1 QSKSV
6 LGEEVVVVGYG
17 VQQEA
22 DLTCSIERVSSDEIN
37 EQPALTAT
45 EALQGK
51 VAGVNIVGNDAPG
64 GTPTVIMRGLGTAL
78 GGREPLYIVDG
89 MPVDNI
95 NNISPTD
102 IKSIDFLKD
111 ASSAAIYGLRAANGV
126 IIVTTK
132 SGSEGPA
139 QFSVDSYTGVTTVLN
154 KVEMANAQQYIKYFN
169 EENAAEGGY
178 QLSQEQMYDTDWFDE
193 IISPGRVINTTA
205 SVAGGSNN
213 VNYYLSYNLN
223 NEKGLLDDQ
232 SFTRHTVRNNN
243 KFDVFGDF
251 LDIKQNLSIAVTRE
265 EPQGSGVFNTAY
277 RQSPLVPTYYEN
289 GRYGQPFVN
298 TTTGKVTY
306 MLGPGDVGGRLNTH
320 GNPLTAINL
329 GEEKKQTLFLQGNI
343 SAILN
348 FTDNLKFT
356 SRLGATKFYSKSR
369 GFTPDKALYLA
380 GDPKR
385 TVAQFDSSKAANP
398 ESL

>member
-1 QSKSV
+1 RCILSLGLLAGLFFTEGYAQEASVSGTVSDQNGQPLPGVNISVKGTTQGTSTDADGAYSLTVPSASDTLVFSYIGYETQEIPINGRETIDVSMQSKSV

-22 DLTCSIERVSSDEIN
+22 DLTSSIERVSSDEIN

-232 SFTRHTVRNNN
+232 SFTRHTLRNNN

-251 LDIKQNLSIAVTRE
+251 LDIKQNLS
-265 EPQGSGVFNTAY
+265 
-277 RQSPLVPTYYEN
+277 
-289 GRYGQPFVN
+289 
-298 TTTGKVTY
+298 
-306 MLGPGDVGGRLNTH
+306 
-320 GNPLTAINL
+320 
-329 GEEKKQTLFLQGNI
+329 
-343 SAILN
+343 
-348 FTDNLKFT
+348 
-356 SRLGATKFYSKSR
+356 
-369 GFTPDKALYLA
+369 
-380 GDPKR
+380 
-385 TVAQFDSSKAANP
+385 
-398 ESL
+398 